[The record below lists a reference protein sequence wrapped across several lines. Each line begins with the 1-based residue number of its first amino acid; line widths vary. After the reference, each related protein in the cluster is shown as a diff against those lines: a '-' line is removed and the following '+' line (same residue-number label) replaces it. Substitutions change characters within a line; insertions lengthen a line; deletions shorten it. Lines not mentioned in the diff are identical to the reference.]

1 MLIGIWNY
9 HEIDMDFKQELK
21 DKRPRAI
28 YFLVQEEICYNA
40 KTRQEEPLAI
50 QKLKIRHLSQI
61 SNYRVLAVSE
71 NEAESNKD
79 ELMQKVNDFLNEVE
93 STETPQQANN
103 EEEKKSKMFDA
114 KAEVK
119 PDTSKFE
126 KVGYSKDEEEEYDPF
141 GDIDENEEVV
151 IIRH

>member
-1 MLIGIWNY
+1 
-9 HEIDMDFKQELK
+9 MDFNQELK

-50 QKLKIRHLSQI
+50 QKLMIRHLSQI

-79 ELMQKVNDFLNEVE
+79 ALMQKVNDFLNDVE
-93 STETPQQANN
+93 STETPQQATK
-103 EEEKKSKMFDA
+103 EEEKSKMFDD
-114 KAEVK
+114 KAEVR

-126 KVGYSKDEEEEYDPF
+126 EVGYSKDEDEGYDPF
-141 GDIDENEEVV
+141 GDIDENEEAV
-151 IIRH
+151 IMKH